1 MPSRPSPDTAPLQAL
16 QALRDGY
23 RQDKAALLD
32 KLQAAGASTRGIR
45 KLLLKLSHLTDRL
58 LCRLWAG
65 ARLPQDWALVAVG
78 GYGRGEHGRW
88 CGKRG
93 RCGRDGWCNLG
104 RRRHVGHQG
113 SVRESRV

>member
-65 ARLPQDWALVAVG
+65 ARLPQDWALLAVD
-78 GYGRGEHGRW
+78 R
-88 CGKRG
+88 K
-93 RCGRDGWCNLG
+93 
-104 RRRHVGHQG
+104 
-113 SVRESRV
+113 SVV